1 MRFGDVKAAVILEP
15 RFDRQLPPVELARV
29 EMQRREKNDGTENG
43 FDTRIIGESIYTP
56 RTIHDQSAEGVAM
69 LTPSR
74 ALFFVCCLLS
84 VQLSAQV
91 VTGRVT
97 LQNDGAPLPGVTVT
111 LEPGGLSTVT
121 DADGRYSFD
130 ARRTGEAR
138 VTAML
143 QGFQTRTATVNLS
156 SGTVTQDFVLRV
168 SFGQEITVGSR
179 AIGAEQEKA
188 VPVDVI
194 PQEQIEATASTETN
208 QVIQKMAASF
218 NFPRPTITDGTDT
231 VRPATLRGLGPDQVL
246 VMVNGKRRH
255 ASALVNAN
263 SSVGRGSSGVDL
275 NAIPASAIESIE
287 ILRDGAAAQ
296 YGSDAI
302 AGVINLVLKS
312 DPAPVRIDLKAGS
325 TTHGDGEMLNATLSG
340 GWNIGRGALFLTG
353 EHRTRYE
360 TNRAADDPR
369 DQIVPGDAGNNPV
382 EQPNT
387 HWGDSY
393 ARDVMLFG
401 NLNVPVADDSRHIFY
416 AFGGFSNRHGS
427 HGGFFRRALQPQNW
441 PQIYP
446 EGFLPLIQPRVLD
459 TSLSAGM
466 RGSLSG
472 WFYDASAGYAE
483 NDFDFYVADSLNVS
497 LGPDNNQ
504 TKFYAGSVGGDQLT
518 ANVDISRQF
527 AAGMAG
533 PLNVGIGVEFRR
545 DGFNQQAGEPNS
557 YIDGGHPD
565 QFGGRAAAGAQ
576 VFPGFRPSNE
586 VDVSRNSKSLYVDL
600 EGDVLPMLRLG
611 VAGRFEDFSD
621 FGNTTNGKITARFSP
636 LQQLIFR
643 GSASTGFRAP
653 SLSQGN
659 WSALSTNFL
668 LNPATGNLEAFTT
681 GTYRVSDPISRA
693 LGATD
698 LKPEKSKNLS
708 AGVVWQPLTNFEI
721 TADYFHIDIEDRI
734 VFSGNFTGA
743 QVQPLIAP
751 LGATAARFFTNAIDT
766 ETNGYDLV
774 ANYQRALMGGR
785 IDLSAAYSNNETKI
799 VGEVQTPPQ
808 LSGLGEVLFD
818 RIERRRVECGQPKDN
833 IRLLQSF
840 HVGGWNVTAR
850 ENRYGDFCSF
860 TALVNGQPLDD
871 QIHGAKWLADLDLA
885 YNWGKYLFGI
895 GVENIFDTFPDNNLV
910 RRPNGDFTAQSNN
923 GIFTY
928 PSHSPFG
935 MNGRFVYTR
944 IGYTF

>member
-1 MRFGDVKAAVILEP
+1 
-15 RFDRQLPPVELARV
+15 
-29 EMQRREKNDGTENG
+29 
-43 FDTRIIGESIYTP
+43 
-56 RTIHDQSAEGVAM
+56 M
-69 LTPSR
+69 LTSSR
-74 ALFFVCCLLS
+74 ALFLVLCLMAMP
-84 VQLSAQV
+84 LSAQT

-97 LQNDGAPLPGVTVT
+97 LQNDGSPLPGVTVT

-121 DADGRYSFD
+121 DADGRYTLD
-130 ARRTGEAR
+130 AGRSGEAR
-138 VTAML
+138 VSAML
-143 QGFQTRTATVNLS
+143 QGFQTRSATVNLS
-156 SGTVTQDFVLRV
+156 HGAVTQDFAMRV

-194 PQEQIEATASTETN
+194 PQEQIEANASAETN
-208 QVIQKMAASF
+208 QIIQKVAASF

-263 SSVGRGSSGVDL
+263 NSVGRGSSGVDL
-275 NAIPASAIESIE
+275 NAIPSSAIENIE

-312 DPAPVRIDLKAGS
+312 DPAPLRLDIKAGG

-360 TNRAADDPR
+360 TNRAAPDPR
-369 DQIVPGDAGNNPV
+369 DQIRAGDAGNNSV

-401 NLNVPVADDSRHIFY
+401 NLNLPLSEDGKQIFY

-427 HGGFFRRALQPQNW
+427 HGGFFRRALQAQNW

-459 TSLSAGM
+459 TSLTGGV
-466 RGSLSG
+466 RGTAAG

-483 NDFDFYVADSLNVS
+483 NTFDFYVTDSLNTS
-497 LGPDNNQ
+497 LGPVNNQ
-504 TKFYAGSVGGDQLT
+504 TKFYAGSLGDDQLT
-518 ANVDISRQF
+518 ANVDFSRQF
-527 AAGMAG
+527 AAGLAG
-533 PLNVGIGVEFRR
+533 PLNVGVGVEFRQ
-545 DGFNQQAGEPNS
+545 DGFQQEAGELNS
-557 YIDGGHPD
+557 YVDGGHPD

-576 VFPGFRPSNE
+576 VFPGFRPANE
-586 VDVSRNSKSLYVDL
+586 VDVTRNSKSLYVDL
-600 EGDVLPMLRLG
+600 EGDVMPMLRLG
-611 VAGRFEDFSD
+611 IAGRYEDYSD
-621 FGNTTNGKITARFSP
+621 FGDTTNGKITARFSP
-636 LQQLIFR
+636 LKQLILR

-653 SLSQGN
+653 SLSQGH

-668 LNPATGNLEAFTT
+668 LNPQTNLLEAFTT
-681 GTYRVSDPISRA
+681 GTYRVTDPISRA

-698 LKPEKSKNLS
+698 LKAEKSKNLS
-708 AGVVWQPLTNFEI
+708 AGVVWQPLTNLEF

-743 QVQPLIAP
+743 RVQPLIAP

-766 ETNGYDLV
+766 ETKGYDFV
-774 ANYQRALMGGR
+774 ANYQRAVMGGR
-785 IDLSAAYSNNETKI
+785 IDLSAAFSTNETEI
-799 VGEVQTPPQ
+799 VGEVTTPPQ

-818 RIERRRVECGQPKDN
+818 RIERRRVECGQPNDS
-833 IRLLQSF
+833 IRLMQSF
-840 HVGGWNVTAR
+840 NHGGWNLTAR
-850 ENRYGDFCSF
+850 ENRYGDYCSF
-860 TALVNGQPLDD
+860 TALVGGLPLDD
-871 QIHGAKWLADLDLA
+871 QVYGAKWLADLDLA
-885 YNWGKYLFGI
+885 YRWGKYVFGV
-895 GVENIFDTFPDNNLV
+895 GVENLFDTFPDKNLV
-910 RRPNGDFTAQSNN
+910 RNSSGAFTAQSNN

-935 MNGRFVYTR
+935 MNGRFLYTR
-944 IGYTF
+944 VGYTF